1 MWLPLSRVNHVMSI
15 QACSAVQ
22 PVWLQEVINSYV
34 TDTKARRRLTELAIH
49 TPDEHGY
56 DLQQGIIRFQGRVW
70 VGSNSALQTKIITAF
85 HSSAVGGHSGA
96 QATYQRIKPMFAWA
110 GLKSQVTEFVR
121 QCNICQHAKHIN
133 TPPGGLLQ
141 PLPVTTGA
149 WRNISMDFVEGLP
162 VAVIMVVV
170 DRFTKYAH
178 FIPLRHPYTAP
189 TIARHFVDSVVK
201 LHGMPHSIVSDH
213 DRIFTSTFWKLLF
226 QKLGTKLNFTTAYHP
241 QSDGQTGRVNQL
253 KCS

>member
-1 MWLPLSRVNHVMSI
+1 M
-15 QACSAVQ
+15 
-22 PVWLQEVINSYV
+22 
-34 TDTKARRRLTELAIH
+34 
-49 TPDEHGY
+49 
-56 DLQQGIIRFQGRVW
+56 
-70 VGSNSALQTKIITAF
+70 ITAF

-189 TIARHFVDSVVK
+189 TIARHFVDSVLK
-201 LHGMPHSIVSDH
+201 LHG
-213 DRIFTSTFWKLLF
+213 TFH
-226 QKLGTKLNFTTAYHP
+226 NIRP
-241 QSDGQTGRVNQL
+241 
-253 KCS
+253 